1 MQFKRKRGKP
11 YKCNFCGS
19 YKTIRKGTRPSGG
32 ILKRRLLCKDCGKR
46 FSITSPEVTENESS
60 G

>member
-1 MQFKRKRGKP
+1 MKFKRKRGKP
-11 YKCNFCGS
+11 HKCNFCGS
-19 YKTIRKGTRPSGG
+19 YKTIRKGTRQSGG

-46 FSITSPEVTENESS
+46 FSVALSEVVEDEFN